1 MPRSSTEP
9 VIPELGPLLGRLTEP
24 AAAAPRGIPLDD
36 IRLTLVTELF
46 DLAAAARDF
55 AREGDASSAVQSL
68 NRQSW
73 AAAWDR
79 AVTAAADRIAERV
92 DARLRS
98 AAAESRL
105 PAARLGKVLLSPE
118 ERRGIEVRI
127 GVGGAALFEALDEME
142 SQVRES
148 SRAGD
153 FAEVWRTALVS
164 VARSVESAW
173 IALEDAA
180 VREAAA
186 WEEDVAQVRAW
197 RRPGWPLLAL
207 IVVVTAAAVYLGL
220 VLGGFLPLPSLLEP
234 FAEWWWARA

>member
-1 MPRSSTEP
+1 M
-9 VIPELGPLLGRLTEP
+9 LGRLTEP
-24 AAAAPRGIPLDD
+24 ATASPRGVPLDD
-36 IRLTLVTELF
+36 FRLALVTELF

-55 AREGDASSAVQSL
+55 AGAGDSSSAVQSL
-68 NRQSW
+68 SRQSW

-105 PAARLGKVLLSPE
+105 PAARLEKVLLSPE

-127 GVGGAALFEALDEME
+127 GVGGAALFEALDDME

-148 SRAGD
+148 SRSAD
-153 FAEVWRTALVS
+153 VADVWRAALVS
-164 VARSVESAW
+164 VARRVESAW
-173 IALEDAA
+173 LALEDAA
-180 VREAAA
+180 AREEMA

-197 RRPGWPLLAL
+197 RRPTWPLFLL
-207 IVVVTAAAVYLGL
+207 IAIVTAAATYFGL
-220 VLGGFLPLPSLLEP
+220 MLGGFVPMPAALEP
-234 FAEWWWARA
+234 FAEWWWERL